1 VTPARNPG
9 PRSVFARAM
18 NRTLPT
24 RPRAPRLLLLVLA
37 LLPAAPALAA
47 ATVPQAGREDG
58 RRLEW
63 TDRKEEHA
71 VVTRCLT
78 WLTGSSEENA
88 HVSVGRL
95 ANHFGFVHFR
105 ISSGHTVERAALGGE
120 VVDLLDLPQV
130 ERLLGLEREQ
140 RPLLAEV
147 RGARLALNERL
158 EESLDRDEPAPAQ
171 ELVPLG
177 ECYGRLEARL
187 GGLLARGFSEVHATL
202 DAEQREALA
211 ALRARWEAGGGRRS
225 GDRRAGAAA
234 REHLK
239 GADQETVQ
247 EFWNLATRLL
257 TWITGSPEQNDFDTA
272 GKPSQHFGFVSLRV
286 ESGHAIT
293 RGGIADALEEVL
305 DETQLAR
312 LAAVVPANRADFEAF
327 FAARAATNRE
337 LERGLEGLPI
347 RDEVLDREGAL
358 QGAAEA
364 RMTARQ
370 AAAFLEVRRDLDDE
384 QALALLELRERYL
397 DLPGAEEVA
406 RDPLAAGRRL
416 FRLCALCHVPQQEGR
431 AIGPSLTGV
440 LGRPVAGLAGHP
452 YSEALR
458 AEGARGATWTRE
470 RLDRFLA
477 DPRAA
482 VPGTAMG
489 FRGLPD
495 PALRA
500 ALLDFLAAEGQAAG
514 SAPAEPEAELPAERP
529 RRRERRKDGPT
540 TEEAPTARQASPEAR
555 RPRRGRSDAQRP
567 NLLLLVSDDQAWGGL
582 SVRMDPD
589 DPGSAWSAVHTP
601 ALQRLADEGVRLAR
615 AYAPSPVC
623 SPTRASLQTGKSPAR
638 LGWSKAAPVVSGEA
652 YALLPPPSERTLS
665 TDEVTIAE
673 RLAALG
679 YRTAHFGKWH
689 LLGGGPEAHGY
700 EVSDGDTGNQDAEP
714 FVDPNPVDIF
724 GMVERAAAF
733 ARESKA
739 EGRPFFAQL
748 SFHALHRPENAS
760 AASRAAV
767 AERMGKANDK
777 SVGRAALTQDLDA
790 GIARLIA
797 ALEQEGLLDSTFVVY
812 MSDNGAKDEARVL
825 AGGKGDLYEAGI
837 RVPMIVRGPG
847 VPAGEVLRA
856 PVCGFDLYPTFL
868 EWAGF
873 EGELPPELE
882 GDSLAALLAGEAG
895 EVARARPFLAFHFP
909 HYQGKGGPQS
919 ALVQGD
925 WKLLH
930 LYEGDRVELYDLASD
945 PGERRDLA
953 AEEPELAARLDAL
966 LVEHLAASGARLP
979 AVNTRHEPGATPEPR
994 GGGRRE
1000 RGSRGE
1006 RRRRGE
1012 REDEDADER
1021 R

>member
-1 VTPARNPG
+1 
-9 PRSVFARAM
+9 M
-18 NRTLPT
+18 MQPT
-24 RPRAPRLLLLVLA
+24 SLVPRLLPLA
-37 LLPAAPALAA
+37 LALFSGAPAHAA
-47 ATVPQAGREDG
+47 AIASQAGRDGGRDGG

-78 WLTGSSEENA
+78 WLTGSSEDNA

-120 VVDLLDLPQV
+120 VVDLLEPDQV
-130 ERLLGLEREQ
+130 ARLLELEREQ
-140 RPLLAEV
+140 RPLLVEV
-147 RGARLALNERL
+147 RAARLALNARL
-158 EESLDRDEPAPAQ
+158 EESLDRDEAASIE

-177 ECYGRLEARL
+177 ERYGRLEALL
-187 GGLLARGFSEVHATL
+187 GGRIARAFSRIHATL
-202 DAEQREALA
+202 TTEQHEALA
-211 ALRARWEAGGGRRS
+211 ALRARWESGGGRRGEFRRS
-225 GDRRAGAAA
+225 GLAA
-234 REHLK
+234 RKQLK

-257 TWITGSPEQNDFDTA
+257 TWITGTPEQNDFDTA

-305 DETQLAR
+305 DEQQLAT
-312 LAAVVPANRADFEAF
+312 LASVVPANREDFEAF

-337 LERGLEGLPI
+337 LERGLAALQI
-347 RDEVLDREGAL
+347 RDGILGREGAL

-397 DLPGAEEVA
+397 DLPDAEEVA

-440 LGRPVAGLAGHP
+440 LGRPVASLAGHP

-458 AEGARGATWTRE
+458 AEGARGSTWTRE
-470 RLDRFLA
+470 RLERFLA
-477 DPRAA
+477 DPRGA

-529 RRRERRKDGPT
+529 RRRERGKDGPAT
-540 TEEAPTARQASPEAR
+540 EAPTARPASPEAR
-555 RPRRGRSDAQRP
+555 RPRRGRSDTERP
-567 NLLLLVSDDQAWGGL
+567 NLVLLLSDDQAWGGL
-582 SVRMDPD
+582 GVRMDPD
-589 DPGSAWSAVHTP
+589 DPGSAWDAVRTP
-601 ALQRLADEGVRLAR
+601 ALDRLAAGGTRCAR
-615 AYAPSPVC
+615 AYSPAPVC

-652 YALLPPPSERTLS
+652 YALVPPRSERALS

-673 RLAALG
+673 RLGALG

-689 LLGGGPEAHGY
+689 LSGGGPEAHGY
-700 EVSDGDTGNQDAEP
+700 EVSDGDTGNQDAER
-714 FVDPNPVDIF
+714 FVPPNPVDIF
-724 GMVERAAAF
+724 GMVERTAAF

-739 EGRPFFAQL
+739 AGRPFFAQL
-748 SFHALHRPENAS
+748 SFHALHQPQNAS
-760 AASRAAV
+760 SANRAEV
-767 AERMGKANDK
+767 TGRMGKANDK
-777 SVGRAALTQDLDA
+777 AIGRAALTQDLDA
-790 GIARLIA
+790 GIARLLD
-797 ALEQEGLLDSTFVVY
+797 ALDEEGLAETTFIVY
-812 MSDNGAKDEARVL
+812 LSDNGAKDEARVL

-847 VPAGEVLRA
+847 IPAGEVLHE
-856 PVCGFDLYPTFL
+856 PVCGSDLYPTFL

-873 EGELPPELE
+873 EGDLPAEVE
-882 GDSLAALLAGEAG
+882 GASLAPFLAGEAA
-895 EVARARPFLAFHFP
+895 EVARPRPFLAFHFP

-919 ALVQGD
+919 ALVQGN

-930 LYEGDRVELYDLASD
+930 LYEGERVELYDLEAD
-945 PGERRDLA
+945 PGERRNLSA
-953 AEEPELAARLDAL
+953 KQPELAARLDTL

-979 AVNTRHEPGATPEPR
+979 ALNPEHDPGASPPDGKNKR
-994 GGGRRE
+994 GE
-1000 RGSRGE
+1000 RGSGDGE
-1006 RRRRGE
+1006 RRRRKRDDRGD
-1012 REDEDADER
+1012 REGDD
-1021 R
+1021 